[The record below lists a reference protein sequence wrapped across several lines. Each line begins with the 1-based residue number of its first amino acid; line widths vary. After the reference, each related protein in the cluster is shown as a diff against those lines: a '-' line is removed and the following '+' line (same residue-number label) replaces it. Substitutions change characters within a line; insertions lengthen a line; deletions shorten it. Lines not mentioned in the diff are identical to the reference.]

1 MRLYQGF
8 LFTQSFVWR
17 DVSTTE
23 TLIWKT
29 DLKMHVIIDADI
41 YYVGLRLR
49 LSASYQFVAPRHFDR
64 LHTSEGA
71 LSGGVG

>member
-8 LFTQSFVWR
+8 LFTQSFVCR

-29 DLKMHVIIDADI
+29 DLKMHVILDAGI
-41 YYVGLRLR
+41 YYGRLRLR
-49 LSASYQFVAPRHFDR
+49 SPASYQLVVTKHFDR

-71 LSGGVG
+71 LFGGGG